1 MHYLL
6 IAALVLGAVLPI
18 PPAAVDG
25 LRDVELSDQFGGR
38 DSLSAH
44 LGSPTVVMVVT
55 ARRLRNLKPW
65 ERELRERFEDIDIVR
80 IADVPDDSKA
90 TLDDVAS
97 KLRDRVPEGVPV
109 LIDMERRWATALE
122 LDTDRPNLLLLD
134 SDGALLGAYHGR
146 HDTDLAAAV
155 VADLAVQL
163 DAP

>member
-1 MHYLL
+1 MHCHL

-18 PPAAVDG
+18 PPTAPAG
-25 LRDVELSDQFGGR
+25 LLEVELTDQYGEVDR
-38 DSLSAH
+38 LEAH

-65 ERELRERFEDIDIVR
+65 ERDLRDRFPDLDVVR

-109 LIDMERRWATALE
+109 LIDMDRRWATALE
-122 LDTDRPNLLLLD
+122 LDTDRPNLVLLD
-134 SDGALLGAYHGR
+134 SDGVLLGAYHGR
-146 HDTDLAAAV
+146 HDAELSAEVVAAV
-155 VADLAVQL
+155 AGHL